1 MKKPTIDIH
10 QSHIIVKKLNG
21 KIDIREVQ
29 DYFNSQYLGITIYIA
44 AYEIGKHQ
52 DKHIHCY
59 AISTYTKRYY
69 QDHLKHP
76 TWKFR
81 DLPITDTP
89 EDKKKVL
96 SYIFKD
102 GSDYYEYSKAKF
114 FLDYRENKEC
124 SFQNLNLYDIYHAA
138 KTRKQMKLSPNP
150 SQTEYWIDH
159 FLSLNHKPS
168 KKEILKE
175 IINLKK
181 QKKQEITKLRLKNL
195 LQTILVNS
203 DPLYEKHLIEEIAS
217 EV

>member
-10 QSHIIVKKLNG
+10 QSHIIIKKLKD
-21 KIDIREVQ
+21 KIDIKEVQ
-29 DYFNSQYLGITIYIA
+29 DYFDKENLGIKIYIA

-81 DLPITDTP
+81 DLPIQDTP

-102 GSDYYEYSKAKF
+102 GEDYYEYSKTKF
-114 FLDYRENKEC
+114 FLDYRQNKEC
-124 SFQNLNLYDIYHAA
+124 SFQNLNLYDIYHQA
-138 KTRKQMKLSPNP
+138 KLRREAKLPPNP
-150 SQTEYWIDH
+150 SQTEYWINH
-159 FLSLNHKPS
+159 FMDYKPKPT

-175 IINLKK
+175 IINYKK
-181 QKKQEITKLRLKNL
+181 NKKQEITKLRLKNL
-195 LQTILVNS
+195 LQTILVNI
-203 DPLYEKHLIEEIAS
+203 DPSYEKYLIEEISS
-217 EV
+217 EL